1 MSRRAGVVAGSVVV
15 AAMAGALGG
24 APAVAAPDPIV
35 YQTVRESQ
43 ENAFFDITSISNAQ
57 LGQSLDVKKAAR
69 WTSVEMGT
77 SQVKLVNDPKAYE
90 WLAEGKYDEKWFTS
104 HMSDFKVK
112 ARVTLEV
119 WRYDGAGPIPEL
131 LDLGSGFSQV
141 HRSSVTS
148 TMTIGKRVIFPLK
161 GGVAVEPGRYFFI
174 IGVRFAD
181 KRVFNLRFT
190 GQENGT
196 HTMGGFEHNQPIKPG
211 CGDYKRTKDSH
222 PGGQAYRAYG
232 AASPPRPPG
241 TLMPFLTAFEVV
253 DTKVAM
259 SCDMS
264 GVYDPGAQ
272 IWNPGDLGMVF
283 RGS

>member
-1 MSRRAGVVAGSVVV
+1 MRIAAATLGVVL
-15 AAMAGALGG
+15 AGALGG
-24 APAVAAPDPIV
+24 APAIAAPDPIV
-35 YQTVRESQ
+35 YQTLRESQ

-57 LGQSLDVKKAAR
+57 LAQSLDVKKAGR

-77 SQVKLVNDPKAYE
+77 SQVKLVNDSKVYE

-112 ARVTLEV
+112 ARVSLEV
-119 WRYDGAGPIPEL
+119 WRYDGIGPIAERI
-131 LDLGSGFSQV
+131 DLTDGFTQV
-141 HRSSVTS
+141 HRSSVNS
-148 TMTIGKRVIFPLK
+148 TMTIGKRVTFPLK
-161 GGVAVEPGRYFFI
+161 GGVSVEPGRYFFV

-181 KRVFNLRFT
+181 KKVFNLRFT

-196 HTMGGFEHNQPIKPG
+196 HTMGGYEHDQPIKPG

-241 TLMPFLTAFEVV
+241 TLMPFLTEFEVV
-253 DTKVAM
+253 DTKVSM
-259 SCDMS
+259 SCDMD
-264 GVYDPGAQ
+264 GNFDPGDQ
-272 IWNPGDLGMVF
+272 IWNPGDLGMVL
-283 RGS
+283 RGR